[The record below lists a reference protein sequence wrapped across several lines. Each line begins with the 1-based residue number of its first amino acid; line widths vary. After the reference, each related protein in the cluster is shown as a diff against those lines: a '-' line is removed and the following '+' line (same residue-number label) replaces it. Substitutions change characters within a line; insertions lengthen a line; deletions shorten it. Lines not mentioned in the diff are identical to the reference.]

1 MLVSHKRA
9 IQSDACLHLNWF
21 PREAVL
27 VDDREVL
34 TGKSMGG

>member
-21 PREAVL
+21 PLEAVL
-27 VDDREVL
+27 VDDKEVL